1 MAIKRIEWE
10 EGIECCMCV
19 RENDTFIQ
27 NEYGE
32 IHCLECYEEMKEPKE
47 DYEADY
53 WDRVIDERKGK

>member
-1 MAIKRIEWE
+1 MKKIEWE

-19 RENDTFIQ
+19 RENDTYIQ

-47 DYEADY
+47 YGDYPDTV
-53 WDRVIDERKGK
+53 RERHELFGGQ